1 MNFKYYFPALVL
13 TCVFLLSSCENK
25 SASSSEEPV
34 PSVCRLNCPDSV
46 LVYGIA
52 KDGKENLSC
61 VWHYQ
66 YDANGNNIVRV
77 RYSAWDFSVADS
89 KIEMQYDAHNNLLER
104 QDWSCNYGAKTL
116 YKSTQWLMTYYP
128 DDKMATMQM
137 NFWYGEEST
146 PGKNAIYSWL
156 DDTHATTDVYAY
168 HYMGDTTEW
177 KLVDKAEYIYNADGN
192 ITYEKYIFSYY
203 TSESARDKPIEYF
216 FEYDRY
222 GNCSSYKDVSYGK
235 LWQYDTYAYSY
246 DSDGNILVKRTYSN
260 LSGEPVLQTKEVYF
274 Y

>member
-13 TCVFLLSSCENK
+13 TGVFLLSSCEHH
-25 SASSSEEPV
+25 SD
-34 PSVCRLNCPDSV
+34 PSDPDNPSTRHISRPDSV
-46 LVYGIA
+46 YVYDAAYHDTITPHFI
-52 KDGKENLSC
+52 D
-61 VWHYQ
+61 HYQ
-66 YDANGNNIVRV
+66 YDANGNRLSHLSYYVEKQQYTAKEERT
-77 RYSAWDFSVADS
+77 YDS
-89 KIEMQYDAHNNLLER
+89 RNNLLEIRNYSYDETLKEWDCWRTDR
-104 QDWSCNYGAKTL
+104 Q
-116 YKSTQWLMTYYP
+116 TY
-128 DDKMATMQM
+128 DSNGKLATHETEHKGGNDKKKAL
-137 NFWYGEEST
+137 
-146 PGKNAIYSWL
+146 YSWL
-156 DDTHATTDVYAY
+156 DNTHATTDVYAY